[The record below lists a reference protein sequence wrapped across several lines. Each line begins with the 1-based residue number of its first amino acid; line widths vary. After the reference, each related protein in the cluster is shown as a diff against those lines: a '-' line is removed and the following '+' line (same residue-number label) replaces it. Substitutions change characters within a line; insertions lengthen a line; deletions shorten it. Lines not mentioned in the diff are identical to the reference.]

1 MQTQNASRLSASNL
15 RLVESA
21 ILLALSTVLSLVK
34 IYQMPLGGSV
44 TLCSMLPVL
53 LIGYKYGV
61 EWGLLTSFTY
71 GVIQLLLDL
80 GAALSWGLTPQALAA
95 SIVFDYLLAFASLG
109 LAGIWGRGFP
119 KFVAGLFTAVAL
131 RFAFHVISGVTAY
144 ASWLPKEWGNHLFLY
159 SLAYNGSFLLP
170 DFLIC
175 LAVGVAL
182 YHPLQRFLEPS
193 AG

>member
-1 MQTQNASRLSASNL
+1 M
-15 RLVESA
+15 
-21 ILLALSTVLSLVK
+21 
-34 IYQMPLGGSV
+34 
-44 TLCSMLPVL
+44 
-53 LIGYKYGV
+53 
-61 EWGLLTSFTY
+61 
-71 GVIQLLLDL
+71 
-80 GAALSWGLTPQALAA
+80 
-95 SIVFDYLLAFASLG
+95 
-109 LAGIWGRGFP
+109 
-119 KFVAGLFTAVAL
+119 AL

-182 YHPLQRFLEPS
+182 YRPLQRFLEPS